1 MISGLEE
8 KNMITG
14 SDVMLLDGDEGTGI
28 SADERFMDML
38 DKDPTPTYLKST
50 PDMKT
55 LKLY

>member
-1 MISGLEE
+1 
-8 KNMITG
+8 
-14 SDVMLLDGDEGTGI
+14 MLLDGDEGTGI